1 MHAAQFKALNIAVLT
16 VSDTRDEST
25 DTSGRYLA
33 EALVTSGH
41 KLQMKEIC
49 KDDRFLIRAHL
60 SRWLIDDTVDVILT
74 NGGTGVTGR
83 DITVEAVSPLMD
95 KQVEGFGELF
105 RWLSY
110 EDIGTSTVQSRCF
123 AGLANGKYVFCLPG
137 SNGAVRLAWEKILAP
152 QLDARTKPCNFANL
166 IHRLKE

>member
-1 MHAAQFKALNIAVLT
+1 MHTSVFKPLGIAVLT
-16 VSDTRDEST
+16 VSDTRDEAS

-33 EALVTSGH
+33 EALVSHGH
-41 KLQMKEIC
+41 KLVVRQIC
-49 KDDRFLIRAHL
+49 RDDRFLIRSYL
-60 SRWLIDDTVDVILT
+60 SQWLVDDSIDVVLT

-83 DITVEAVSPLMD
+83 DVTVEAVAPLME

-105 RWLSY
+105 RWLSF
-110 EDIGTSTVQSRCF
+110 EDIGTSTVQSRSF